1 MSKLTGV
8 LAVPKSGGVLGYPPE
23 STRAGSLL
31 SSTGFFRKEK
41 EHCDEV
47 AFASAHIFSQLQCI
61 RKNAAKMYAGLGALF
76 SADTRENG
84 RFYWSKS
91 AVNNS

>member
-1 MSKLTGV
+1 MSKLTSV
-8 LAVPKSGGVLGYPPE
+8 LAVPKNGGVLGYPPE
-23 STRAGSLL
+23 SIHAGSPL
-31 SSTGFFRKEK
+31 SSSGFFRKEK
-41 EHCDEV
+41 EHCDEF
-47 AFASAHIFSQLQCI
+47 AFASAQIFSQLRCI
-61 RKNAAKMYAGLGALF
+61 RKNAAKMYLGLGALF